1 MARFL
6 PYPYGFCLTLHR
18 IRRCSVPVALN
29 NGHYPELGLGAFG
42 LCCLVRQSGQPW
54 VRRDTHHLARTHL
67 QTCMSSFSSVPRVD
81 FENLQQDLFAD
92 LARLLLSYAE
102 LEQRREELVNT
113 VVELA
118 SSSAGPV
125 QALGVRVLP
134 SGGLEPHRV
143 QACANIS
150 AWIARCLAGGQNRG
164 KSGRDKIGEPIHFYL
179 VIKGKKNQLH
189 NPPTLFGTWQ
199 ETEPFCYE
207 RGLPTNC
214 AMFIGH

>member
-1 MARFL
+1 
-6 PYPYGFCLTLHR
+6 
-18 IRRCSVPVALN
+18 
-29 NGHYPELGLGAFG
+29 
-42 LCCLVRQSGQPW
+42 
-54 VRRDTHHLARTHL
+54 
-67 QTCMSSFSSVPRVD
+67 MSSFSSVPRVD
-81 FENLQQDLFAD
+81 LENLQQDLFAD

-118 SSSAGPV
+118 SGSAGPV

-134 SGGLEPHRV
+134 SSGLEPHRV

-179 VIKGKKNQLH
+179 LIKGKKNQLH

>member
-1 MARFL
+1 M
-6 PYPYGFCLTLHR
+6 
-18 IRRCSVPVALN
+18 
-29 NGHYPELGLGAFG
+29 
-42 LCCLVRQSGQPW
+42 
-54 VRRDTHHLARTHL
+54 DTILSWDWGPLDCLARTHL

-125 QALGVRVLP
+125 QALGVRV
-134 SGGLEPHRV
+134 GGLEPHRV

-189 NPPTLFGTWQ
+189 NPPHVVWDLARDGAFLLRAWIAYQ
-199 ETEPFCYE
+199 LRNVHWSLSKRLPFVAK
-207 RGLPTNC
+207 GLIWRCLPHYGRNE
-214 AMFIGH
+214 